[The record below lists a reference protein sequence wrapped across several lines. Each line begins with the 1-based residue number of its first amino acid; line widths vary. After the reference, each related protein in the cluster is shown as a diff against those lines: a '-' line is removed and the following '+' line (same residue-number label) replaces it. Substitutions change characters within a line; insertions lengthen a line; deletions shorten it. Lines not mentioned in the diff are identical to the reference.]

1 MALQILVTDDD
12 LQIQNLIKDYL
23 ELEGYSVILASD
35 GEKALSLAQKYHPHL
50 LISDIKMPHKDGYK
64 LVKDLR
70 KLPEFRLL
78 PVIFLTQ
85 QDTIEAKIHGYQAG
99 CDVYLA
105 KPFEPMELA
114 AIVRHLLERSQVI
127 QAERL
132 FPESHRSPPPQ
143 SLDNNS
149 SHTCVSL
156 TNREKEVLDLIIKGY
171 SNIQIA
177 QELYLSPK
185 TIEKYVAN
193 LLKKTDSQNRT
204 ELVTFAFKNN
214 LTHT

>member
-35 GEKALSLAQKYHPHL
+35 GEKALSLAQQYHPHL

-70 KLPEFRLL
+70 KLPRFRLL

-85 QDTIEAKIHGYQAG
+85 QNSIEAKIHGYQAG

-127 QAERL
+127 QAER
-132 FPESHRSPPPQ
+132 FFSDNHANPPQ
-143 SLDNNS
+143 SSDNYS
-149 SHTCVSL
+149 SHVGVFL